1 MYLGEHGDI
10 YGNMIFF
17 LCKVLNIL
25 GKESAAE
32 VEHLKTGEG
41 GPVLI
46 LAIGDNIITNVPVES

>member
-1 MYLGEHGDI
+1 MVTCNDV
-10 YGNMIFF
+10 NIFF